1 MTNDKLCFMVPDYTY
16 LWRRNFYCTF
26 GGLKL
31 CISIN
36 PKQTMYSRRIM
47 LFVAIGL
54 AFLQS
59 YADIP
64 NGYYNQADNCSGPV
78 LKTKLHEIIED
89 GTRLSYGSGTNKTW
103 WGFYITDR
111 RPDGSVWDM
120 YSTNV
125 RYFGDRGSSVGGM
138 NIEHSF
144 AKSWWGGTKND
155 AYKDLFHLNP
165 SDADA
170 NSRRSSYPMGIVE
183 SPAHWENGSI
193 KVGDNTFGNDYSS
206 WCFEPEDQY
215 KGDFARA
222 YFYMATC
229 YEDIT
234 WDVSHIYAQHALSGD
249 HYKVFKD
256 WYIDLLLEWHR
267 NDPVSQKEIDRQK
280 AIYSLQHNRNP
291 FIDYP
296 CLVEYIWGNKQ
307 GETVDFDALMSTVD
321 DNYLSSDDKSGCTCE
336 ITTPTLTSPRSGS
349 IVEVG
354 NANLNETVSKS
365 IEVVGVLV
373 SENVQ
378 VSLSGSNANC
388 FTINKSTFTAAELLD
403 TASMTIS
410 YHPTA
415 LGEHT
420 ATLTFSSNELSRTTT
435 VEIKGQCLA
444 QLSEPMDADY
454 YFATTDATEA
464 QTKRFTIKGTN
475 LANDV
480 TLSVSGISASNFTL
494 SETQL
499 TKDRVMAGVEVVL
512 TYLPVIGNQE
522 ATLSISSADFET
534 RTIGLHGVCSFSVLE
549 ATDLTDNGFTANWTN
564 ANVDNYVLDVYSKA
578 VSGNEPVLLFEE
590 ETLSTGIV
598 NSNDYLGTSGTVYDE
613 TSKGAL
619 RLGTSSGDGSLI
631 LKNVDAP
638 MGGTVYVKA
647 QAYNNDASVLLV
659 KQGAETL
666 LEQDLSSNIEEYAIE
681 FSALTESET
690 IVLSQGTRGER
701 VILYT
706 IRVEI
711 GGETIVNVSVNGFP
725 CSVGN
730 VQEYAVSGLAQGIY
744 YYTVTPQGLS
754 VSEEMTVKLDNGSM
768 LVPSEQTVYQY
779 YIYNGT
785 LEVLHLGNDATVR
798 LFDMYGRLLADLHH
812 QVGNCRI
819 DMAQRGVYLLQ
830 IEEDDKKTVIK
841 LIY

>member
-1 MTNDKLCFMVPDYTY
+1 M
-16 LWRRNFYCTF
+16 
-26 GGLKL
+26 
-31 CISIN
+31 
-36 PKQTMYSRRIM
+36 RRIM
-47 LFVAIGL
+47 LFVAVGL
-54 AFLQS
+54 AVLQS
-59 YADIP
+59 YAEIP
-64 NGYYNQADNCSGPV
+64 NGYYNQAENCSGQI
-78 LKTKLHEIIED
+78 LKTKLHEIIEV

-103 WGFYITDR
+103 WGFYITDQ

-120 YSTNV
+120 YSTTV
-125 RYFGDRGSSVGGM
+125 RHFGDRGSSVGGM

-144 AKSWWGGTKND
+144 AKSWWGGTNND

-183 SPAHWENGSI
+183 SPARWENGSI

-229 YEDIT
+229 YEDFN
-234 WDVSHIYAQHALSGD
+234 WNVSHVYAQHALSGN

-267 NDPVSQKEIDRQK
+267 NDPVSQKEIDRQE
-280 AIYSLQHNRNP
+280 AIYSLQQNRNP

-321 DNYLSSDDKSGCTCE
+321 DNYLSSDDKSGCSCE
-336 ITTPTLTSPRSGS
+336 ITVPTLTSPRNGS

-388 FTINKSTFTAAELLD
+388 FTIDKNTFTATELLD
-403 TASMTIS
+403 TASLTIS
-410 YHPTA
+410 YHPTS

-435 VEIKGQCLA
+435 VELKGLCLA
-444 QLSEPMDADY
+444 QLSEPVDADY
-454 YFATTDATEA
+454 YFATADATET
-464 QTKRFTIKGTN
+464 QTKQFMVKGTN

-480 TLSVSGISASNFTL
+480 TLSISGISANNFTL

-499 TKDRVMAGVEVVL
+499 TKERVMAGVEVVL
-512 TYLPVIGNQE
+512 TYIPAIGNQE

-549 ATDLTDNGFTANWTN
+549 PTNITNNSFTANWTN
-564 ANVDNYVLDVYSKA
+564 ANVDNYVLNVYSKT

-590 ETLSTGIV
+590 TTLSTGII
-598 NSNDYLGTSGTVYDE
+598 NSNSYLGTSGTVYNE

-619 RLGTSSGDGSLI
+619 RLGTGSGDGSLI

-638 MGGTVYVKA
+638 MGGTIYVKA
-647 QAYNNDASVLLV
+647 QAYNDDASVLLA
-659 KQGAETL
+659 KQGSEIL
-666 LEQDLSSNIEEYAIE
+666 LEQDLSSNIEEYTIE
-681 FSALTESET
+681 FSALSESET
-690 IVLSQGTRGER
+690 IVLSQGTSRKR
-701 VILYT
+701 VNLYA
-706 IRVEI
+706 IRVDV

-725 CSVGN
+725 RSVGN
-730 VQEYAVSGLAQGIY
+730 VQESDVTGLANGTY
-744 YYTVTPQGLS
+744 YYTVTPQGLP
-754 VSEEMTVKLDNGSM
+754 VSEEMKVKLGTASS
-768 LVPSEQTVYQY
+768 LAPTEQMAYQY

-798 LFDMYGRLLADLHH
+798 IFDIYGRLLADLHH
-812 QVGNCRI
+812 QISNCRI

-830 IEEDDKKTVIK
+830 IEENNQKTVIK

>member
-1 MTNDKLCFMVPDYTY
+1 MTNQNSASATAYLC
-16 LWRRNFYCTF
+16 RRNFYCTF
-26 GGLKL
+26 GGLKP
-31 CISIN
+31 CILTTS
-36 PKQTMYSRRIM
+36 KQITNMRRFM
-47 LFVAIGL
+47 LFVVIGL

-64 NGYYNQADNCSGPV
+64 NGYYNQAENCSGPV
-78 LKTKLHEIIED
+78 LKTKLNEIIEV
-89 GTRLSYGSGTNKTW
+89 GTRLSYGSGTNNTW
-103 WGFYITDR
+103 WGFYITDQ

-120 YSTNV
+120 YSTTV
-125 RYFGDRGSSVGGM
+125 RYFGDRGNSVGGM

-144 AKSWWGGTKND
+144 AKSWWGGSKND
-155 AYKDLFHLNP
+155 AYKDLYHLNP
-165 SDADA
+165 SDSEA
-170 NSRRSSYPMGIVE
+170 NSRRGSYPMGIVE

-193 KVGDNTFGNDYSS
+193 KVGDNTYGNDYSS

-229 YEDIT
+229 YEDLT
-234 WDVSHIYAQHALSGD
+234 WAVSQVNAQHALSGD
-249 HYKVFKD
+249 HYKGFKD

-267 NDPVSQKEIDRQK
+267 NDPVSQKEIDRQE
-280 AIYSLQHNRNP
+280 AIYSIQHNRNP

-296 CLVEYIWGNKQ
+296 CLVEYIWGNKE
-307 GETVDFDALMSTVD
+307 GESVDFNTLMSTSNPD
-321 DNYLSSDDKSGCTCE
+321 YMSSNDKSGCTCE

-388 FTINKSTFTAAELLD
+388 FTINKNTFTAAELLD
-403 TASMTIS
+403 TASLTIS

-444 QLSEPMDADY
+444 QLSEPVDADY
-454 YFATTDATEA
+454 YFATSNASEA
-464 QTKRFTIKGTN
+464 QTKRFTVKGTN
-475 LANDV
+475 LASDI
-480 TLSVSGISASNFTL
+480 TLSISGISAANFVL

-499 TKDRVMAGVEVVL
+499 DKDLVMAGVEVVL
-512 TYLPVIGNQE
+512 TYLPAIGNQE
-522 ATLSISSADFET
+522 ATLSISSTDFET
-534 RTIGLHGVCSFSVLE
+534 RAIGLHGVCSFSALE
-549 ATDLTDNGFTANWTN
+549 ATDITNNGFTANWTN
-564 ANVDNYVLDVYSKA
+564 ANVDNYVLDVYSKT

-590 ETLSTGIV
+590 ETLSTEVV
-598 NSNDYLGTSGTVYDE
+598 NSNDYLSTSGTVYDE
-613 TSKGAL
+613 TSRGAL
-619 RLGTSSGDGSLI
+619 RLGTGSGDGSLV
-631 LKNVDAP
+631 LKNIDAP
-638 MGGTVYVKA
+638 MGGTIYVKA

-659 KQGAETL
+659 KHGSEIL
-666 LEQDLSSNIEEYAIE
+666 LEQDLSSNIEEYVIG
-681 FSALTESET
+681 FPALTESET
-690 IVLSQGTRGER
+690 IVLSQGVSDER
-701 VILYT
+701 VNLYA
-706 IRVEI
+706 IRVEV

-725 CSVGN
+725 CSVGD
-730 VQEYAVSGLAQGIY
+730 VQEYAVTGLAHDTY
-744 YYTVTPQGLS
+744 YYTVTPQGLP
-754 VSEEMTVKLDNGSM
+754 VSEEITVRLDNGNS
-768 LVPSEQTVYQY
+768 LVPTEHAAYQY

-785 LEVLHLGNDATVR
+785 LEVLHLGHDATVR
-798 LFDMYGRLLADLHH
+798 LYDMYGRLLANKYH
-812 QVGNCRI
+812 QMESCR
-819 DMAQRGVYLLQ
+819 MEMGQRGVYLLQ
-830 IEEDDKKTVIK
+830 IEENNQKTTIK